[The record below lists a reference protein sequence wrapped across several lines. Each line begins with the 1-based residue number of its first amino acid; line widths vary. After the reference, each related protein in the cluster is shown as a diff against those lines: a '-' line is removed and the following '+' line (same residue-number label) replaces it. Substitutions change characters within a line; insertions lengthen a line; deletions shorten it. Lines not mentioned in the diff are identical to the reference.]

1 MKRVGLTSTDD
12 GLAGAK
18 DEGQDET
25 AQEPLPGRAR
35 ARGAAAQHGPAKT
48 PDKWAPKPTCLGT
61 ESVGVFSLVGLLLP
75 SSGSVADRPSFL
87 SSSSS
92 PLTQSDLP
100 TRRTR
105 TESILIT
112 RTAD

>member
-1 MKRVGLTSTDD
+1 MKKVGLTSTDD

-25 AQEPLPGRAR
+25 AQEPLPGRAG

-48 PDKWAPKPTCLGT
+48 PDRWAPKPIQLGT
-61 ESVGVFSLVGLLLP
+61 ESVRVFNRSWAFAFFFRVSCRPSLLP
-75 SSGSVADRPSFL
+75 LLFL
-87 SSSSS
+87 

-105 TESILIT
+105 TDSILIT
-112 RTAD
+112 RTTE